1 MQPGMSQQQQTAQRT
16 PLPTPQVLALKRRAR
31 VFILARP
38 GIYVD
43 GICHIL
49 SRTEQLEVV
58 ACVKPG
64 DLCWRQFASLHP
76 DVLLVHSQAVQSPFS
91 EFFARFRQE
100 VEALDVVVFGS
111 QIDDEQLLSM
121 VHAGAQGYV
130 SEEMT
135 GEDLLQAI
143 HEVSEGRLGLERRV
157 LAALAQTAL
166 EMERSIEDMVK
177 AKVTLVGDNLSKRET
192 MVLQLVLE
200 GLSTKEIAERI
211 YVSEQSV
218 KLYLGR
224 LFRKFDVTNRSQL
237 ILMTFQKVCP
247 LSNMIRLIRSTLD
260 KRRIAAG
267 KPPVIPDPLAENGKP
282 RTR

>member
-1 MQPGMSQQQQTAQRT
+1 MQPVISQQHNAQR
-16 PLPTPQVLALKRRAR
+16 PQPPTPPTITLRRHAR

-43 GICHIL
+43 GICHTL

-64 DLCWRQFASLHP
+64 DLCWRQFSSLHP
-76 DVLLVHSQAVQSPFS
+76 DVLLVHSQAVHAPFS

-100 VEALDVVVFGS
+100 VSTLDVVVFGA
-111 QIDDEQLLSM
+111 QMDDEQLLNM

-135 GEDLLQAI
+135 GDDLLQAI
-143 HEVSEGRLGLERRV
+143 NEVSEGRLGLERRV
-157 LAALAQTAL
+157 LATLAQSAL
-166 EMERSIEDMVK
+166 EMERSIEDMVRD
-177 AKVTLVGDNLSKRET
+177 KVTLVGDTLSKREAV
-192 MVLQLVLE
+192 VLQLVLE

-224 LFRKFDVTNRSQL
+224 LFKKFDVTNRSQL

-267 KPPVIPDPLAENGKP
+267 KPPVIPDPLAEPNKP